1 MLLQSVHYRSCF
13 QAEGR
18 KMDQPVFL
26 SVPFHADRFLIPSFQ
41 GYAGVC
47 MQEFLSLYQFVSKV
61 GKIFILYIN

>member
-1 MLLQSVHYRSCF
+1 
-13 QAEGR
+13 
-18 KMDQPVFL
+18 MDQPVFL